1 MNLFRKSL
9 TTFGVGSAKV
19 DTRLEKSTY
28 MQGEIV
34 KGKVYVLGGQAEQFV
49 DEIYLFLNIQY
60 ELDGSQSEYMVEK
73 VLITEPFTIGPK
85 EERQFEFEF
94 QLPYDCPVSIS
105 GAPIFL
111 RTGLDIKLARDP
123 QDIDGIEVLPH
134 PYIDMILEAIE
145 ANNFRLSKVTFD
157 FEHHFSRHPFVQMYC
172 CEPVSGVEFDLDSAS
187 FVFFAHQNEVEVIMH
202 LDKKGDDIFSSME
215 EALKLDERLGR
226 FTILLNDIHQGKQHL
241 INRVKTEMEKALQ

>member
-1 MNLFRKSL
+1 MNIFRKSL
-9 TTFGVGSAKV
+9 TSFGVGSAKV

-34 KGKVYVLGGQAEQFV
+34 RGKVYVLGGQAEQFV

-60 ELDGSQSEYMVEK
+60 ELEGSLSEYMVEK
-73 VLITEPFTIGPK
+73 ILITEPFTIGPK
-85 EERQFEFEF
+85 EERQFSFEF

-105 GAPIFL
+105 GAPIFI

-145 ANNFRLSKVTFD
+145 ANNLRLSKVTFD
-157 FEHHFSRHPFVQMYC
+157 FEHHFSRHPFVQMYH
-172 CEPVSGVEFDLDSAS
+172 CEPTDGVEFALDSAA
-187 FVFFAHQNEVEVIMH
+187 FVFFAHRNEVEVIMH

-226 FTILLNDIHQGKQHL
+226 FTIFVDDIHQGKHHL
-241 INRVKTEMEKALQ
+241 VNLVKTEIEKAIQ